1 MDETGPTAHIPSRY
15 PAGPAVRP
23 GDLRQSGCGMTALP
37 FQKMHGLGNDFVVLD
52 ARARAL
58 PLSVAQRRW
67 IADRRRGI
75 GCDQLIILEP
85 PRDRLADVFMRIH
98 NPDGSEADACGNAT
112 RCVAAKVM
120 EEKDTRHVIV
130 ETISGLLDT
139 EAVEGGRISVDMGEA
154 RLDWREIPLGE
165 ACDTLH
171 LPLSLGPVSDPVGVN
186 VGNPHAVFFVADA
199 EKTDVAG
206 LGPVLERH
214 KLFPERANIE
224 FAQVLSPE
232 RIRMRV
238 WERAAGITQACGSGA
253 CATLVAAARRRLTG
267 RRATVV
273 LDGGE
278 LLIEWLADNHV
289 RMTGSW
295 TESFRGEIDLDRIPA
310 GEMERQVA

>member
-1 MDETGPTAHIPSRY
+1 
-15 PAGPAVRP
+15 
-23 GDLRQSGCGMTALP
+23 MTALP

-52 ARARAL
+52 ARTHAI
-58 PLSVAQRRW
+58 PLTLGQRRW

-75 GCDQLIILEP
+75 GCDQLIVLEP

-98 NPDGSEADACGNAT
+98 NPDGGEAGACGNAT

-120 EEKDTRHVIV
+120 AEKRSQHAIV

-139 EAVEGGRISVDMGEA
+139 EAVEGGLVSVDMGEV
-154 RLDWREIPLGE
+154 RLDWREIPLSE

-171 LPLSLGPVSDPVGVN
+171 LPLSLGPLSDPVGVN
-186 VGNPHAVFFVADA
+186 VGNPHAVFFVPDA
-199 EKTDVAG
+199 ERVDVAA

-224 FAQVLSPE
+224 FAQILAPD

-238 WERAAGITQACGSGA
+238 WERGAGITQACGSGA
-253 CATLVAAARRRLTG
+253 CATLVAAARRKLTG
-267 RRATVV
+267 RSATVV

-289 RMTGSW
+289 RMTGGW
-295 TESFRGEIDLDRIPA
+295 TESFRGEIDLRTIDA
-310 GEMERQVA
+310 AEMERDVA